1 MLRILITAG
10 ATREPLDP
18 VRYIS
23 NRSSGK
29 MGYAL
34 VRAAKKRGLFVTL
47 ITGHADILPPKTN
60 KIIHIETALEMKRA
74 VMKHICQNDIFVMC
88 AAVADYRA
96 ATYSRKKIKHR
107 NKEWI
112 LRLIRNPDILKS
124 TISCAPH
131 IYRVGFALETHAP
144 YENAKQK
151 LKSKKLDMIV
161 LNCISKKNKVL
172 GLDVSQAGFLMANGA
187 KEELPMMTKNK
198 LAQILI
204 DRILKNRDTG
214 SLSKI

>member
-34 VRAAKKRGLFVTL
+34 VRAAKKRGLYVTL
-47 ITGHADILPPKTN
+47 ITGPADILPPKTN

-74 VMKHICQNDIFVMC
+74 VMKHIRQNDIFIMC

-96 ATYSRKKIKHR
+96 RTYVRKKMKRHD
-107 NKEWI
+107 KEWV

-131 IYRVGFALETHAP
+131 IYRVGFALETHAF

-151 LKSKKLDMIV
+151 LKSKKLDMII
-161 LNCISKKNKVL
+161 LNCISKNNKVL
-172 GLDVSQAGFLMANGA
+172 GLDVSQASFLMANGA

-204 DRILKNRDTG
+204 DRILKNRDQG
-214 SLSKI
+214 GF

>member
-34 VRAAKKRGLFVTL
+34 VRAAKKRGLYVTL
-47 ITGHADILPPKTN
+47 ISGSADILPPKTD

-74 VMKHICQNDIFVMC
+74 VMKHIRRSDIFIMC

-96 ATYSRKKIKHR
+96 ATYLRKKMKRHD
-107 NKEWI
+107 KEWV
-112 LRLIRNPDILKS
+112 LRLIRNPDILRS
-124 TISCAPH
+124 TISLAPH
-131 IYRVGFALETHAP
+131 VLRVGFALETHAP
-144 YENAKQK
+144 YENAKKK

-161 LNCISKKNKVL
+161 LNYINKNNKVL
-172 GLDVSQAGFLMANGA
+172 GLEKSQASFLMANGE
-187 KEELPMMTKNK
+187 KEDLPLMTKNK
-198 LAQILI
+198 LAKILI
-204 DRILKNRDTG
+204 DRILQNRDRG
-214 SLSKI
+214 NL